1 VPPRSRRGSRCPA
14 AALVAAVAVLG
25 ACGAGDVRDPGATAA
40 AGAVT
45 PAQVTAAL
53 VSASSAYCDCLDG
66 DLVATCRVE
75 VEQELPP
82 YTPCET
88 EALSASAA
96 QPTLRCAVD
105 AASAFEACMAQAS
118 CQEAAIAVCEDRV
131 DADLDACVTPPSV
144 SLALEQCLVAT
155 GEGFVCANG
164 EVVAESWV
172 CDGWDDC
179 SDGSDEVD
187 C

>member
-1 VPPRSRRGSRCPA
+1 VA
-14 AALVAAVAVLG
+14 LLVAAAGLS
-25 ACGAGDVRDPGATAA
+25 ACGAGDVRDPGALAA
-40 AGAVT
+40 SGAVT
-45 PAQVTAAL
+45 PAQVMAAL

-66 DLVATCRVE
+66 DLVETCRAA

-96 QPTLRCAVD
+96 QPTLRCVVD
-105 AASAFEACMAQAS
+105 AAVAFEACMAQAS
-118 CQEAAIAVCEDRV
+118 CEEAAIAVCEEAW
-131 DADLDACVTPPSV
+131 DADLDVCVTPPSV
-144 SLALEQCLVAT
+144 SLALEQCVLTEGA
-155 GEGFVCANG
+155 GFVCSNG
-164 EVVAESWV
+164 KVIHVDWV

-179 SDGSDEVD
+179 GDGSDEIE